1 MDEHTQAG
9 TEGLKY
15 AAAKGLP
22 VIIMEPL
29 RGGRLVNALPK
40 AAKAI
45 FASAEPHR
53 SPAEWGLRWIWNHP
67 EVTVVLSGMNDIAQV
82 EENVRIA
89 SDATADALTE
99 KDLEIFE
106 KVKKSINQHMKVPCT
121 GCGYCMPCP
130 VGIEINNCA
139 RMSLLLRRSPS
150 AGHLSPEGQAKMKKI
165 EDCLHCGA
173 CKSKCPYGLDT
184 PKLLE
189 ENYKDYMEVLAGKEM

>member
-53 SPAEWGLRWIWNHP
+53 PPAEWGLRWIWNHP

-89 SDATADALTE
+89 
-99 KDLEIFE
+99 
-106 KVKKSINQHMKVPCT
+106 
-121 GCGYCMPCP
+121 
-130 VGIEINNCA
+130 
-139 RMSLLLRRSPS
+139 
-150 AGHLSPEGQAKMKKI
+150 
-165 EDCLHCGA
+165 
-173 CKSKCPYGLDT
+173 
-184 PKLLE
+184 
-189 ENYKDYMEVLAGKEM
+189 